1 MRPFFRMHLWL
12 CMIVTMLAACNQPAE
27 LTPAI
32 TVTPSAETAA
42 LSTVPPTFTTQAE
55 TAIPAATSTTEPL
68 PTNTAVVYQGVELAL
83 IPNRTFIY
91 PSTEL
96 HVGDQATFQLY
107 AQVPDNILP
116 NQVPVEIAVDGRL
129 LASGVLGSQ
138 NLAGEAY
145 GLFEWVW
152 EVGAE
157 LGVHE
162 VVITLDPHNVIVSGD
177 ADELNNKLVLP
188 VSVAGAMVGNARG
201 DAGLDGWVSAETT
214 YTNLFVVPGSAA
226 HRDLTAISAEI
237 DNALRDAYARLNLA
251 PSAKLNLYFSDR
263 IIGQGGYAGEDMVI
277 SYVDRDYAG
286 AGFRELL
293 FHESIHIIDDHFT
306 PPSNM
311 PFLVEGLAVWA
322 VGGHYKPENLDKRM
336 AALVLGTESYLP
348 LTQLIDDFYPAQ
360 HEISYLEAGGFFQ
373 YLVNRF
379 GQERVMTFYSTVN
392 SAEELTKIPS
402 EAMDIALRSHFGFSL
417 TQLEADWIQQ
427 LRAISYDTQESE
439 DLMLTVAYYDM
450 MRRYQQQHDPTAY
463 YLNAWLPSPRALY
476 ERNSSAELSRHPT
489 AEINIWLETMLVA
502 ANQALR
508 TGQYSQARALLSG
521 IERTLNN
528 PLTSD
533 PLSSNYLQLVQL
545 TADYSLE
552 SHRIIVEGTHATVFG
567 TLPDSTNLVTLA
579 FTQASNHQWSIVE

>member
-1 MRPFFRMHLWL
+1 
-12 CMIVTMLAACNQPAE
+12 
-27 LTPAI
+27 
-32 TVTPSAETAA
+32 
-42 LSTVPPTFTTQAE
+42 
-55 TAIPAATSTTEPL
+55 
-68 PTNTAVVYQGVELAL
+68 
-83 IPNRTFIY
+83 
-91 PSTEL
+91 
-96 HVGDQATFQLY
+96 
-107 AQVPDNILP
+107 
-116 NQVPVEIAVDGRL
+116 
-129 LASGVLGSQ
+129 
-138 NLAGEAY
+138 
-145 GLFEWVW
+145 
-152 EVGAE
+152 
-157 LGVHE
+157 
-162 VVITLDPHNVIVSGD
+162 
-177 ADELNNKLVLP
+177 
-188 VSVAGAMVGNARG
+188 
-201 DAGLDGWVSAETT
+201 
-214 YTNLFVVPGSAA
+214 
-226 HRDLTAISAEI
+226 
-237 DNALRDAYARLNLA
+237 
-251 PSAKLNLYFSDR
+251 
-263 IIGQGGYAGEDMVI
+263 
-277 SYVDRDYAG
+277 
-286 AGFRELL
+286 
-293 FHESIHIIDDHFT
+293 
-306 PPSNM
+306 
-311 PFLVEGLAVWA
+311 
-322 VGGHYKPENLDKRM
+322 
-336 AALVLGTESYLP
+336 SYLP
-348 LTQLIDDFYPAQ
+348 LTQLINDFYPAQ